1 MVKKISYLLI
11 MFALFIGFNN
21 IVNAQES
28 NYTIDFSRKGSIDIT
43 LHEDVKDT
51 YVEGAEIT
59 IYHVA
64 DIYNKNSNL
73 AHKFTEQFS
82 GCEVSLEDINKD
94 GLHKEL
100 EKCITEETTGISDF
114 TDENG
119 NVVFEDLS
127 LGLYLVKQ
135 TNKVEGYSVIDT
147 FIANIPVTIDN
158 SWTYDIVAE
167 PKTEIIRLMDV
178 IVEKK
183 WDIQNS
189 RSTPES
195 VVIELLKN
203 GEVIDEITLSKEN
216 NWTHTWIQITESD
229 EYSVREKVVPEGYT
243 VTYRQEGN
251 KFIVTNI
258 RSLVDTGQNNIIG
271 IILGSLGFILVIV
284 GVIYDKRKKYE

>member
-28 NYTIDFSRKGSIDIT
+28 NYTIDFSRKGSIEIT
-43 LHEDVKDT
+43 LHEETRDS

-59 IYHVA
+59 IYHIA
-64 DIYNKNSNL
+64 DIYNKNNNL

-119 NVVFEDLS
+119 KVVFDDLS

-147 FIANIPVTIDN
+147 FIANIPVVIDN

-189 RSTPES
+189 RSTPKS

-203 GEVIDEITLSKEN
+203 EEVIDEITLSNEN
-216 NWTHTWIQITESD
+216 NWTHTWTQIIESD

-258 RSLVDTGQNNIIG
+258 RTLVNTGQNNIIS
-271 IILGSLGFILVIV
+271 IILGSIGLILIIV
-284 GVIYDKRKKYE
+284 GVIYDKRKKCE